1 MCHLCR
7 GHYQRVMKQQDT
19 PHHPAVFST
28 TSAIDQTCKRC
39 LTIFRS
45 VFVSSFEYLNIQ
57 KSAEIIYEQPP
68 TIDYTPSR
76 ENFAEHRLLI
86 IQRETQ

>member
-1 MCHLCR
+1 MFSVRRMSVMFVRRLPSVAPL
-7 GHYQRVMKQQDT
+7 QRTDQHVMKQQDT

-45 VFVSSFEYLNIQ
+45 VFVSSFEYLNIIYSILC
-57 KSAEIIYEQPP
+57 KSKKV
-68 TIDYTPSR
+68 
-76 ENFAEHRLLI
+76 LK
-86 IQRETQ
+86 